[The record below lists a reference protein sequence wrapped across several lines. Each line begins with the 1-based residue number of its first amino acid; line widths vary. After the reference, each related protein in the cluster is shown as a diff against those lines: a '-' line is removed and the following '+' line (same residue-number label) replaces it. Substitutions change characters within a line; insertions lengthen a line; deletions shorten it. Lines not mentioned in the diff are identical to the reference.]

1 MARPSIHPGVDN
13 GMKAAAAG
21 FVGGTLKCLCTKD
34 PVTVRIGAQCAH
46 NHVCGCTKC
55 WKPKGALF
63 AQVAVVARD
72 KVGVSSGAAK
82 LKVVDASA
90 TIQRHAC
97 KECGV
102 HMYGRIENAKHPFYG
117 LDFIHT
123 ELSHEQGWAPPE
135 FAAFVSSIIESGTRP
150 ELMGAVRARL
160 KEIGLEPY
168 DCLSPALMD
177 FIASHV
183 AKASGKLS

>member
-21 FVGGTLKCLCTKD
+21 FAGGTLKCLCTKD

-72 KVGVSSGAAK
+72 KVGVSS
-82 LKVVDASA
+82 KVVANPCRSRCVGVKVADRL
-90 TIQRHAC
+90 QRL
-97 KECGV
+97 GQIGDLV
-102 HMYGRIENAKHPFYG
+102 
-117 LDFIHT
+117 
-123 ELSHEQGWAPPE
+123 
-135 FAAFVSSIIESGTRP
+135 
-150 ELMGAVRARL
+150 AR
-160 KEIGLEPY
+160 GLERSE
-168 DCLSPALMD
+168 LGTSLGLLHIVSR
-177 FIASHV
+177 F
-183 AKASGKLS
+183 